1 MRGNQN
7 PNFPF
12 LGLRCTNFNS
22 KNGRQSA
29 LHADYIATF
38 RIKIGA
44 HPNNPKTVFT
54 LLRQSVV
61 AHPWHPSA
69 APAPPHLPWCPSRK
83 HIYICVTLFDSIN
96 TIEEENLIAC
106 DKADRFI
113 YEWILNKD
121 NLSYTND
128 SIKNVENYYR
138 IALLMV
144 NLTSMNIDELDKST
158 RLYVHILED
167 QKELN
172 ECFNPIFD
180 FI

>member
-1 MRGNQN
+1 MPPLPLPISPGA
-7 PNFPF
+7 
-12 LGLRCTNFNS
+12 LLASTYI
-22 KNGRQSA
+22 SA
-29 LHADYIATF
+29 NL
-38 RIKIGA
+38 
-44 HPNNPKTVFT
+44 
-54 LLRQSVV
+54 
-61 AHPWHPSA
+61 
-69 APAPPHLPWCPSRK
+69 
-83 HIYICVTLFDSIN
+83 LFDSIN

-138 IALLMV
+138 FALLKV

-180 FI
+180 FIYDMMLYKLYEFFLPDIRVHF